1 MIEALKAHL
10 IAREGLRLKPY
21 KCPQGKLTLGV
32 GRNIEDNGITT
43 EEAMYLLTN
52 DIHNTIEEWE
62 YVFEDFP
69 DLPVNA
75 QLVLADMCFNL
86 GLPTLLE
93 FKKML
98 KAIEEE
104 KWEEAGKQ
112 VLDSRYAKQV
122 GERAIYNAHLLE
134 TADKDVW
141 ETKLK
146 LK

>member
-52 DIHNTIEEWE
+52 DIHNTIEELE
-62 YVFEDFP
+62 NVFEDFP

-122 GERAIYNAHLLE
+122 GERATYNAHLLE

>member
-10 IAREGLRLKPY
+10 IAREGLRLNPY
-21 KCPQGKLTLGV
+21 KCTQGKLTLGV

-52 DIHNTIEEWE
+52 DINRVIQELENALD
-62 YVFEDFP
+62 YYP
-69 DLPVNA
+69 DLPIKA

-86 GLPTLLE
+86 GLPTLLN
-93 FKKML
+93 FKKMF

-104 KWEEAGKQ
+104 NWEEAGEEL
-112 VLDSRYAKQV
+112 LDSRYAKQV
-122 GERAIYNAHLLE
+122 GEGAIYNAQLLE
-134 TADKDVW
+134 TANKYVW
-141 ETKLK
+141 QTKLK

>member
-52 DIHNTIEEWE
+52 DIHNTIEELE
-62 YVFEDFP
+62 NVFEDFP

-122 GERAIYNAHLLE
+122 GERAIYNSHLLE

>member
-52 DIHNTIEEWE
+52 DIHNTIEELE
-62 YVFEDFP
+62 NVFEDFP

-112 VLDSRYAKQV
+112 VLDSRYAKLV
-122 GERAIYNAHLLE
+122 GERATYNAHLLE
-134 TADKDVW
+134 TANKEVCQ
-141 ETKLK
+141 TKLK

>member
-52 DIHNTIEEWE
+52 DIHNTIEELE
-62 YVFEDFP
+62 NVFEDFP

-122 GERAIYNAHLLE
+122 GERATYNAHLLE
-134 TADKDVW
+134 TANKEVCQ
-141 ETKLK
+141 TKLK

>member
-52 DIHNTIEEWE
+52 DIHNTIEELE
-62 YVFEDFP
+62 NVFEDFP

-112 VLDSRYAKQV
+112 VLDSRYAKQE
-122 GERAIYNAHLLE
+122 GERAIYNAHL
-134 TADKDVW
+134 
-141 ETKLK
+141 
-146 LK
+146 

>member
-52 DIHNTIEEWE
+52 DIHNTIEELE
-62 YVFEDFP
+62 NVFEDFP

-98 KAIEEE
+98 KAIEEK

-134 TADKDVW
+134 TADRDVCQ
-141 ETKLK
+141 TKLK